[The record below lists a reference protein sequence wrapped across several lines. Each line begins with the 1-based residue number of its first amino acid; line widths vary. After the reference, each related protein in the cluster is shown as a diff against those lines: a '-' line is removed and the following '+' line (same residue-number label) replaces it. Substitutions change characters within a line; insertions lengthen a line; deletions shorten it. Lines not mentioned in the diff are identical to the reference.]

1 MFSVLRKSKK
11 LFLAFDI
18 QLNLFDSMVAP
29 ILMYGCEVSD
39 FERSNVLESLCLQ
52 FYKYILKAK
61 KTTPNIILYGE
72 LGRYPVE
79 ILIKSRMIG
88 FWQRI
93 INGKVDKISYKLYS
107 IVLNMSNRN
116 FFHSKWITADKSILT
131 DSWFEH
137 LWINQDN
144 IPMTISKKVKF
155 NLIEKYKDS
164 WKHLIFDA
172 QMS

>member
-1 MFSVLRKSKK
+1 MIFKT
-11 LFLAFDI
+11 
-18 QLNLFDSMVAP
+18 
-29 ILMYGCEVSD
+29 
-39 FERSNVLESLCLQ
+39 
-52 FYKYILKAK
+52 K

-107 IVLNMSNRN
+107 VILNMNNRN
-116 FFHSKWITADKSILT
+116 LFHSKWITAVKSILT
-131 DSWFEH
+131 DSGFEH

-155 NLIEKYKDS
+155 NLIEK
-164 WKHLIFDA
+164 
-172 QMS
+172 